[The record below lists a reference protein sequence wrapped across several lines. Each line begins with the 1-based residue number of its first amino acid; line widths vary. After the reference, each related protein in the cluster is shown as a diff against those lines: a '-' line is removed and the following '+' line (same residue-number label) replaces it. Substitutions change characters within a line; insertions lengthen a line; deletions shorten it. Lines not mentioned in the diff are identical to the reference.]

1 MSLPDK
7 HTLRRMFQR
16 RRAALDQREAR
27 SAAIAARVTTL
38 PVYQFASAIHCYL
51 PIRSEVDTRPLLT
64 AALSQQKAV
73 VVPVVE
79 PGTGILLHSRL
90 VSLAPEDWEPGHFGV
105 FQPRPLLPVAP
116 GTWDLV
122 LVPLVAFDRSG
133 YRLGYGKG
141 YYDRLLVTGSV
152 PTIGLAFALQE
163 ATVLPREAHDIPL
176 DWIVTEDECIT
187 TATGRR

>member
-27 SAAIAARVTTL
+27 SAAIATRVTAL
-38 PVYQFASAIHCYL
+38 PVYQLASVIHCYL
-51 PIRSEVDTRPLLT
+51 PLRSEVDTRPLLT

-90 VSLAPEDWEPGHFGV
+90 VSLAPEDWEPGHFEV

-176 DWIVTEDECIT
+176 DWIVTEDECIA